1 MHNWLRPQY
10 RDQHNLNLGDRVKS
24 DRGRLLCNK
33 WLLWGW
39 NVLNEWQLC
48 LCLYLVDDI

>member
-1 MHNWLRPQY
+1 MLHTPVGHSRVNRYDKIMHNWLRPQY

-33 WLLWGW
+33 WLLWG
-39 NVLNEWQLC
+39 
-48 LCLYLVDDI
+48 